1 MFSSHVFC
9 EHSWNSWRRSLS
21 PWSLQDAEA
30 LRQRLLSE
38 AKHVKA
44 PCSQEAM
51 NCYEF
56 LWLFNYMLSKWW
68 KLLVYNCVE
77 PCRAPC
83 RFLLHQSWTGYFWI
97 ARAAQRINPAKRGAM
112 YWRHGVVTSASWTS
126 KTLLDSSCCL
136 SFGRRCL
143 SRYPRLCSHS
153 CCKHISINSMMIRS
167 PTVGGKDVFLL
178 DQIPN
183 RCPPWFQALSAMLRE
198 SNGEASELR
207 CLDHIHD
214 ALVGKTLWPHW
225 NSLELPN

>member
-1 MFSSHVFC
+1 MFSSHIFC

-136 SFGRRCL
+136 SFGRGCL

-153 CCKHISINSMMIRS
+153 CCKNIFNKFNDDPLPHSWRKRCFF
-167 PTVGGKDVFLL
+167 VGSD
-178 DQIPN
+178 
-183 RCPPWFQALSAMLRE
+183 S
-198 SNGEASELR
+198 
-207 CLDHIHD
+207 
-214 ALVGKTLWPHW
+214 
-225 NSLELPN
+225 